1 MFYYFKTLNEN
12 RFNAL
17 ETRNQIYTVTW
28 TPSPALHQ
36 ESIFSFP
43 LRDWRRSELYWKVI
57 RPKHEVHMLHSFQQ
71 EKYWPAEHE
80 IKDKEPLLT
89 QLLWPH
95 RDFIAEWLKWSQW
108 SLNWSNHLHQKQWRE
123 GNLLKCYR
131 YNQRYF
137 TGELPFS
144 AILYFYSTAESDCLS
159 YFAHSYIV
167 E

>member
-1 MFYYFKTLNEN
+1 
-12 RFNAL
+12 
-17 ETRNQIYTVTW
+17 
-28 TPSPALHQ
+28 
-36 ESIFSFP
+36 
-43 LRDWRRSELYWKVI
+43 
-57 RPKHEVHMLHSFQQ
+57 MLHSFQQ

-95 RDFIAEWLKWSQW
+95 RDFIAEWLKWGQW
-108 SLNWSNHLHQKQWRE
+108 LLNWSNHLHQKQWRE

-144 AILYFYSTAESDCLS
+144 AILYFYSTTLSDCLS
-159 YFAHSYIV
+159 YFIHSHFV
-167 E
+167 EHAVLVCCCYFLKKKKVELHWFKCYEGTFFLILKQQSLFIIIL